1 MLIKTPLDLATKFE
15 IATFQAQRMFEIE
28 ILITEF
34 VEFEIVK
41 PLQNWTKVVETF
53 KIGNVNFFKKRNN

>member
-1 MLIKTPLDLATKFE
+1 MLIKTPLDLATKE
-15 IATFQAQRMFEIE
+15 IATFQSQRMFEIE

-41 PLQNWTKVVETF
+41 PLQN
-53 KIGNVNFFKKRNN
+53 

>member
-1 MLIKTPLDLATKFE
+1 MLIKTRLDLATEFE
-15 IATFQAQRMFEIE
+15 KATFQTQRMFEIE

-41 PLQNWTKVVETF
+41 PLQNWTIVVQTL
-53 KIGNVNFFKKRNN
+53 KIGNVNRF

>member
-1 MLIKTPLDLATKFE
+1 MVITPLDLATEFE
-15 IATFQAQRMFEIE
+15 IETFQAQRMFEIV

-41 PLQNWTKVVETF
+41 PLQN
-53 KIGNVNFFKKRNN
+53 

>member
-41 PLQNWTKVVETF
+41 PLQN
-53 KIGNVNFFKKRNN
+53 